1 MFGFTKEEVEFQKVP
16 PELLQ
21 HVKSVESVV
30 QNKHCNKCSDRTELV
45 LLVLILSVPSCVHSS
60 GLQWPYQSGA
70 VLKYNTEC
78 HSWNMPELKTLI
90 T

>member
-1 MFGFTKEEVEFQKVP
+1 MFDFTKEQAEFQKVP

-21 HVKSVESVV
+21 RVESVV
-30 QNKHCNKCSDRTELV
+30 QNKHCNKCSDRTEVVLV
-45 LLVLILSVPSCVHSS
+45 VLILSVPSCVHSS
-60 GLQWPYQSGA
+60 GLQGPYQSGA

-90 T
+90 A